1 MPDYTPNMK
10 WAVLGSMGMLGSDL
24 VDYLKSQ
31 GESVTEFH
39 RGNLNIE
46 STSSERLTEL
56 HGFDVVVNCI
66 AYTKVDL
73 AEDEPEKAHFGNV
86 LVPLKLAVALQDRP
100 TRLIHISTD
109 YVFDGGKG
117 AAYLPEDKRSPIG
130 VYGKTKAMGEELLL
144 DNFSNTQVIRTSWL
158 YGKHGRN
165 FPKTIVAKLLTG
177 EEVGVVSDQF
187 GSPTHA
193 LDLAEFIYRAG
204 KLPMTERILHGVSSG
219 FASWYDFAVAIAA
232 QIPEPGSIRAVSTDN
247 YYPTRAVRPL
257 NSTLEPSS
265 IDGWQIGQWEEGWV
279 RASKRIL
286 GGY

>member
-1 MPDYTPNMK
+1 MK

-24 VDYLKSQ
+24 VHSLNSQ
-31 GESVTEFH
+31 GESVTGFH
-39 RGNLNIE
+39 RGNLSIDP
-46 STSSERLTEL
+46 TSSEPLTEL

-73 AEDEPEKAHFGNV
+73 AEDEPEKAHVGNV
-86 LVPLKLAVALQDRP
+86 LVPPKLAVALQDRP

-109 YVFDGGKG
+109 YVFDGNKG
-117 AAYLPEDKRSPIG
+117 SAYLPNDKRTPIG

-158 YGKHGRN
+158 FGKHGRN
-165 FPKTIVAKLLTG
+165 FPKTIALKLLAG
-177 EEVGVVSDQF
+177 EDVEVVFDQF

-204 KLPMTERILHGVSSG
+204 RGPMTQRILHGVSSG
-219 FASWYDFAVAIAA
+219 SASWYDFALAIAA
-232 QIPEPGSIRAVSTDN
+232 QIPEPGAIRAVSTAN
-247 YYPTRAVRPL
+247 YPTRAVRPA

-265 IDGWQIGQWEEGWV
+265 IDGWQIGQWEESWI

-286 GGY
+286 EG

>member
-1 MPDYTPNMK
+1 
-10 WAVLGSMGMLGSDL
+10 MGMLGSDL
-24 VDYLKSQ
+24 VEYLNSQ
-31 GESVTEFH
+31 GESVTGFH

-46 STSSERLTEL
+46 STSSEPLTEL

-73 AEDEPEKAHFGNV
+73 AEDESEKAHVGNV
-86 LVPLKLAVALQDRP
+86 LVPLKLAISLQGRS

-109 YVFDGGKG
+109 YVFDGSKG
-117 AAYLPEDKRSPIG
+117 SSYLPNDKRSPIG

-144 DNFSNTQVIRTSWL
+144 EDFSNTQVIRTSWL

-165 FPKTIVAKLLTG
+165 FPKTIAAKLLAG
-177 EEVGVVSDQF
+177 EDIGVVSDQF

-193 LDLAEFIYRAG
+193 LDLAEFICRAG
-204 KLPMTERILHGVSSG
+204 KAPMTERILHGVSLGST
-219 FASWYDFAVAIAA
+219 SWYDFAVAIES
-232 QIPEPGSIRAVSTDN
+232 QIPESGTIRAVSTGHH
-247 YYPTRAVRPL
+247 PTRAARPP

-265 IDGWQIGQWEEGWV
+265 IDGWQIGQWEESWV

-286 GGY
+286 EG